1 MSESSKS
8 FNGSLHTALPVAAG
22 VAATLIVGE
31 GSWLSVGLAA
41 GVAAA
46 GVAGAIGLAGL
57 RRSDLSQQLA
67 LREKKVQAEC
77 KVSAEA
83 YLNGLE
89 HFAGTV
95 VPVWEKQI
103 ETGRSQAEHAVI
115 ELMHKF
121 TGIVAKLDEAVA
133 ASNVSAES
141 VESGEHGLVAVF
153 TQSERRMQS
162 VVASMQATLHNKDA
176 LLQDVGHLVQFI
188 EQLKEMASAV
198 AKIADQTNLLALNAA
213 IEAAR
218 AGEAGRGF
226 AVVADEVRKLSKLS
240 GDTGHKI
247 SEKIELINQAINT
260 AFESAEK
267 STAQDSRAISAS
279 EIAIHGVLEDFRQ
292 VTGGLVQSAGI
303 LRSASAGIKHEVAES
318 LVQLQFQDRTSQI
331 LSHVRD
337 SIASFPGKLKESEM
351 RFKESGQLQ
360 ALNVHTVLADLERTY
375 ATSEEQI
382 NHGKSISAKGK
393 AVQQQK
399 DEITFF

>member
-1 MSESSKS
+1 MNTIK
-8 FNGSLHTALPVAAG
+8 NSLNSRLYLVLPIAAG
-22 VAATLIVGE
+22 AVATAVAGE
-31 GSWLSVGLAA
+31 FSGLSLALAA
-41 GVAAA
+41 SVIAL
-46 GVAGAIGLAGL
+46 GVAGGLGLAGIQ
-57 RRSDLSQQLA
+57 RRELAQQLA
-67 LREKKVQAEC
+67 LREKTVQLEC
-77 KVSAEA
+77 SATAEA

-89 HFAGTV
+89 HFAVTV

-121 TGIVAKLDEAVA
+121 SGIVDKLDEAVA

-153 TQSERRMQS
+153 AQSELSMKS
-162 VVASMQATLHNKDA
+162 VVDSMQATLRNKDT
-176 LLQDVGHLVQFI
+176 LLKDVGHLVQFI
-188 EQLKEMASAV
+188 EQLKEMATAV

-240 GDTGHKI
+240 GDTGNQI
-247 SEKIELINQAINT
+247 SDKIELINRAITT
-260 AFESAEK
+260 AFESAEQ
-267 STAQDSRAISAS
+267 STAQDSEAITAS
-279 EIAIHGVLEDFRQ
+279 EKAIHSVLDDFRQ

-303 LRSASAGIKHEVAES
+303 LRNASAGIQQEVAES

-331 LSHVRD
+331 LCHVRD
-337 SIASFPGKLKESEM
+337 SINSFPGKLRESES
-351 RFKESGQLQ
+351 RFRESGHLH
-360 ALNVHTVLADLERTY
+360 APNAASVLADLERTY
-375 ATSEEQI
+375 ATSEEYA
-382 NHGKSISAKGK
+382 NHGKTNAAKGK
-393 AVQQQK
+393 VKQQQN